1 MFSCSPSVVA
11 RLDVTAV
18 EVSGDGVG
26 VDIVV
31 KINLGSS
38 IVLLVVLEF
47 LLRAFTMIPPS
58 TFSVTVFNGVVVVE
72 VVVVIVVVVI
82 VVVVI
87 VVVVVVVEVVIVV
100 NFVIDFFVVV
110 TETVGP
116 EVDESFLLRGLT
128 GGVMRIE
135 GRPLGFSE
143 LFPS

>member
-72 VVVVIVVVVI
+72 VVVVIVVVV
-82 VVVVI
+82 
-87 VVVVVVVEVVIVV
+87 VVVVVVEVVIVV

>member
-11 RLDVTAV
+11 RLDVAAV

-82 VVVVI
+82 VVVV
-87 VVVVVVVEVVIVV
+87 VVVVVVEVVIVV

>member
-11 RLDVTAV
+11 RLDVVAV

-72 VVVVIVVVVI
+72 VVVVIVVVV
-82 VVVVI
+82 
-87 VVVVVVVEVVIVV
+87 VVVVVVEVVIVV

-110 TETVGP
+110 TKPRVVP
-116 EVDESFLLRGLT
+116 EVLDESFLLRGLDLA
-128 GGVMRIE
+128 GGVIRIE

>member
-1 MFSCSPSVVA
+1 MAVIAVVA
-11 RLDVTAV
+11 
-18 EVSGDGVG
+18 
-26 VDIVV
+26 DIGGSVLLSVV

-72 VVVVIVVVVI
+72 VVVVIVVV
-82 VVVVI
+82 

>member
-11 RLDVTAV
+11 KLDVATV

-26 VDIVV
+26 VYIVV

-72 VVVVIVVVVI
+72 VVVVIVVV
-82 VVVVI
+82 

>member
-1 MFSCSPSVVA
+1 MFSCCPSVVA
-11 RLDVTAV
+11 SLDVVAV

-26 VDIVV
+26 VYIVV

-58 TFSVTVFNGVVVVE
+58 TFSVTVFNVVVVVE
-72 VVVVIVVVVI
+72 VVVVIVVV
-82 VVVVI
+82 